1 MLFAISVLIVTTL
14 LIYMLSE
21 FSESEGNV
29 GYMYVVYPW
38 ITTAPETLTTVFLIL
53 EGRPVAGLFNSVF
66 SAAFD
71 LAVVGLAAIRFGSIN
86 MRSLVPLGVASALS
100 ALALVGVS
108 YDGYLTFSDGVLLLT
123 VLAVLMVFAATGYG
137 ISFGRFKYGGLW
149 AALSMVAMVPAAWLL
164 SKGVDMLCG
173 YVPEYLAGVVSAVLT
188 SLPDVIVALVYG
200 LDTEEAIASIYGACA
215 HDFVESIGLAALVAG
230 LMGAAVP
237 VPKPQHL
244 AVVLTAIMM
253 SWIFVMSYGRI
264 TRIEGAI
271 LVVSFAVLS
280 YFAVVFGLL

>member
-1 MLFAISVLIVTTL
+1 MLFAVSVLIVTTL

-21 FSESEGNV
+21 LSESEGNV
-29 GYMYVVYPW
+29 GYMYIVYPW
-38 ITTAPETLTTVFLIL
+38 ITTAPETLTTVFLVL
-53 EGRPVAGLFNSVF
+53 QGRPVAGLFNSVF

-123 VLAVLMVFAATGYG
+123 VLAVLMLFAAAGYG
-137 ISFGRFKYGGLW
+137 VEYGAFKYGPAA
-149 AALSMVAMVPAAWLL
+149 AALSLAAMVPASWLL
-164 SKGVDMLCG
+164 SKGVDMLCC

-200 LDTEEAIASIYGACA
+200 LESEEAVASIYGACA
-215 HDFVESIGLAALVAG
+215 HDFVESIGLAALAAG
-230 LMGAAVP
+230 FVGVAVP

-244 AVVLTAIMM
+244 AVVLAAIMM

-264 TRIEGAI
+264 TAIEGAI
-271 LVVSFAVLS
+271 LVVAFLVLS
-280 YFAVVFGLL
+280 FFAVVFGLL